1 MFRLGPRACP
11 AVRKSGRVSK
21 TDSIFVETVRRLR
34 EATALGGVAQ
44 MLAETTE
51 PPVRTA
57 RKLKGI
63 APNEWLTFERA
74 TPRERFLSTTSPSG
88 ASPFPAR
95 SLMSGLWSGERG

>member
-1 MFRLGPRACP
+1 MFRLGPRAGP
-11 AVRKSGRVSK
+11 GVRKSGHVSK

-44 MLAETTE
+44 MRAETAE

-63 APNEWLTFERA
+63 APDEWLIFEKGDA
-74 TPRERFLSTTSPSG
+74 KGEVFKHYLTERGITLSRKELDE
-88 ASPFPAR
+88 R
-95 SLMSGLWSGERG
+95 SLER